1 MRILVAILIVLAGA
15 AAYGADTLA
24 KELEPLRPFIGKT
37 WKGQFKNSTP
47 EKPRVDVAKWERA
60 LNGQAVRIIH
70 SVNEGSYG
78 GESIIMWNRKNQ
90 RLEYHYFT
98 TAGFMTQGT
107 MKVEG
112 KKLITRETVTG
123 GEVTEVEATN
133 ELTADGK
140 LRVTAQ
146 YLKDGKP
153 AGGREMTYEEA
164 PNAQVIFK

>member
-1 MRILVAILIVLAGA
+1 
-15 AAYGADTLA
+15 
-24 KELEPLRPFIGKT
+24 
-37 WKGQFKNSTP
+37 
-47 EKPRVDVAKWERA
+47 
-60 LNGQAVRIIH
+60 LNGQAVRILH
-70 SVNEGSYG
+70 SVNDGSYG

-90 RLEYHYFT
+90 RLEYDYFT
-98 TAGFMTQGT
+98 TAGFTTHGT
-107 MKVEG
+107 LKVEG

-123 GEVTEVEATN
+123 GNGDVTEVEATN

-146 YLKDGKP
+146 YFKDGKP

>member
-1 MRILVAILIVLAGA
+1 MKILVAIFAMLAA
-15 AAYGADTLA
+15 TACGADTLA
-24 KELEPLRPFIGKT
+24 KELEPLRPFIDKT
-37 WKGQFKNSTP
+37 WKGHFKTSTP

-60 LNGQAVRIIH
+60 LNGQAVRILH
-70 SVNEGSYG
+70 SVNDGSYG
-78 GESIIMWNRKNQ
+78 GESIIMWSAKNQ

-98 TAGFMTQGT
+98 TAGFMTHGT
-107 MKVEG
+107 MKVDG

-123 GEVTEVEATN
+123 GEITEVEATN

-140 LRVTAQ
+140 LRVTAR

>member
-1 MRILVAILIVLAGA
+1 MKTILAIFTLLAGA
-15 AAYGADTLA
+15 TAYGADTLA

-37 WKGQFKNSTP
+37 WKGHFKNATP

-60 LNGQAVRIIH
+60 LNGHAVRILH
-70 SVNEGSYG
+70 SVNDGSYG

-98 TAGFMTQGT
+98 TAGFTTHGT

-112 KKLITRETVTG
+112 NKLITRETVTG
-123 GEVTEVEATN
+123 GEVTEVEATS

-153 AGGREMTYEEA
+153 TGSREMTYEEA
-164 PNAQVIFK
+164 PNAQVVFK

>member
-1 MRILVAILIVLAGA
+1 MRALPLLIVLFALSSA
-15 AAYGADTLA
+15 ADELTLA

-37 WKGQFKNSTP
+37 WKGHFKNSTP
-47 EKPRVDVAKWERA
+47 EKPRVDIAKWERA

-70 SVNEGSYG
+70 SVNDGSYG
-78 GESIIMWNRKNQ
+78 GESIIMWNKKNE

-107 MKVEG
+107 MKVDG
-112 KKLITRETVTG
+112 RKLITRETVTG

-140 LRVTAQ
+140 LHVTAQ

-153 AGGREMTYEEA
+153 TGSREMTYEEA

>member
-1 MRILVAILIVLAGA
+1 MRALPLLIVLFALSSA
-15 AAYGADTLA
+15 ADEPTLA
-24 KELEPLRPFIGKT
+24 RELEPLRPFIGKT
-37 WKGQFKNSTP
+37 WKGHFKNSTP

-70 SVNEGSYG
+70 SVNDGSYG
-78 GESIIMWNRKNQ
+78 GESIITWNKKNQ
-90 RLEYHYFT
+90 QLEYHYFT
-98 TAGFMTQGT
+98 TAGFTTHGT
-107 MKVEG
+107 MKVDG

-153 AGGREMTYEEA
+153 AGGREMVYEEA

>member
-1 MRILVAILIVLAGA
+1 MKILVTAVILCAGLAA
-15 AAYGADTLA
+15 RAADTLA

-37 WKGQFKNSTP
+37 WKGQFKGSTP
-47 EKPRVDVAKWERA
+47 EKPKVDVAKWERA
-60 LNGQAVRIIH
+60 LNGQAVRIFH
-70 SVNEGSYG
+70 SVNDGSYG
-78 GESIIMWNRKNQ
+78 GETIIMWNRKDQ

-98 TAGFMTQGT
+98 TAGFMTHGT

-112 KKLITRETVTG
+112 KKLITRETVIG

-140 LRVTAQ
+140 LRVRAQ
-146 YLKDGKP
+146 YLKDGER
-153 AGGREMTYEEA
+153 AGGREMVYEEA